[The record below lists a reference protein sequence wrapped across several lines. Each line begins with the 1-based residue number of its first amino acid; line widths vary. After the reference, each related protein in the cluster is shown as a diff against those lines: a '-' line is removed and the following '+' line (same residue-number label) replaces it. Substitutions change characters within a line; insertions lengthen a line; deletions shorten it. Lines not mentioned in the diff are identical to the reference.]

1 MWCGGLVSGWGLE
14 GRVFESGRWQLVFG
28 WPWWALRWWVGALAV
43 VVKFFSGQPKIFGQS
58 KFFPGSPKFPGSYF
72 SSGRPEKMNA
82 RLETFFICI
91 LGH

>member
-58 KFFPGSPKFPGSYF
+58 KFFRAAQNFRAATFPRAGQ
-72 SSGRPEKMNA
+72 KK
-82 RLETFFICI
+82 
-91 LGH
+91 